1 MNENNDNSS
10 SSSNNNN
17 GDGQQAQSVDKT
29 INRWGG
35 EELNEIYINAIVSR
49 GNHIQRGKQLS
60 TIPHRMSRMT
70 QKVVSVWGAYR
81 LLHPLPVALPIHPG
95 SSRMIHCSDVS
106 SSPSARTNR
115 YGGCERVE
123 TAIVASFVSIH
134 NTRGCVARVI
144 FHPKHNEGF

>member
-95 SSRMIHCSDVS
+95 SSRMIHCSDEGHRLFRRPRRPAPTDTEVANASKQPS
-106 SSPSARTNR
+106 SRRSCQST
-115 YGGCERVE
+115 
-123 TAIVASFVSIH
+123 TQ
-134 NTRGCVARVI
+134 
-144 FHPKHNEGF
+144 EGALLV